1 MARFFIDRPVFAW
14 VLAILVMLAGALAV
28 LNLPVA
34 QFPPLAPP
42 SVAITVTYP
51 GASAETVE
59 GTVVQPIEQQM
70 SGLDGLLYMSSE
82 SDKDGSITIT
92 LSFAQGTNPDIA
104 QVQVQNKLQLALPRL
119 PQAVQQQGVQ
129 VAKSAKNFLLAVAF
143 VSTDH
148 SMGAADIADFV
159 ASHLQDPV
167 SRAPGVGNFQLFG
180 AQYAMR
186 IWLDPAKLDN
196 YGLTSLDVANAVRA
210 QNIQVAS
217 GELGG
222 EPAVVGQQL
231 NATLIGPTYLQTPEQ
246 FGQILLR
253 VEPNGSQVRLRDV
266 ARIGLGGENYQTI
279 PKWNGDPAA
288 GFVIKMAS
296 GANALNTVAG
306 VKAIV
311 ARLEP
316 TFPPG
321 LKVVYPLDTT
331 PFVRHSVKDVM
342 LTLAEAIGLVF
353 LVMLL
358 FLQNVRAT
366 LIPTIAIP
374 VVLLGTAAVLAA
386 FGYSINSLTLFGMV
400 LAIGLLVDDAI
411 VVVENVERVM
421 EQENLSPKDA
431 TRRSMDQITGALVG
445 IALVLSAVFVP
456 MAFFGGSGG
465 VIYRQFSIT
474 IVSSMILSVLV
485 ALIFTPALTS
495 TLLKQPEHGAVQRR
509 GFFGWFNSVFTRA
522 QARYGQWVSKITR
535 RPARALLALFLVA
548 ALATLGYLRL
558 PGGYLPDEDQGFMFV
573 QVTAPPGSTDS
584 HVLSV
589 LDDITHYFL
598 TEEKQAVE
606 GVFVV
611 SGYSFGGHG
620 QTAGLAFVPLKPWE
634 ERSGKRNRVQQIAA
648 RFNQHFAGTQEAMV
662 IGFPPPA
669 ALELGNATGFDFEL
683 IDKAGLGHAALMQ
696 ARNELL
702 GLAAKDPLLAG
713 VRPNGLDD
721 EPQYR
726 LAIDR
731 EKASALGL
739 TLSDINDTIQSAWG
753 SSYVNDFIDRGRL
766 KRVYLQGDAPS
777 RMLPQDLGSWY
788 VRNGA
793 GQMVPFSAF
802 ARGEW
807 TYGSPK
813 LERYNGL
820 SSVEILGAPASGRS
834 TGEAMAAME
843 RLATKLPHGI
853 GYDWTGLSYEEKQ
866 AGSKAMLLYML
877 SIAVVFLCLAA
888 LYESWAIPAA
898 VLLVIPLGICGAVL
912 ATLFRGL
919 NNDIYFQVGM
929 LTTMGLSV
937 KNAILIVEF
946 AKQNYEQGR
955 NLIDAATEAARQRL
969 RPILMT
975 SFAFILGVAPLV
987 IASGAGSGGQ
997 NAIGTG
1003 VAGGMV
1009 TATVLAIFLVPAFFV
1024 AVLRLAEARRPRTQ
1038 DASALLSAQPAS
1050 GD

>member
-1 MARFFIDRPVFAW
+1 MACFFIDRPIFAW
-14 VLAILVMLAGALAV
+14 VLAILMMMAGVLAL
-28 LNLPVA
+28 LTLPVA

-42 SVAITVTYP
+42 LVAITVTYP

-59 GTVVQPIEQQM
+59 GAVVQPIEQQM
-70 SGLDGLLYMSSE
+70 TGLDGLLYMSSE
-82 SDKDGSITIT
+82 SDKDGSSTIT
-92 LSFAQGTNPDIA
+92 LSFAQGTNSDIA

-119 PQAVQQQGVQ
+119 PLAVQQQGVQ
-129 VAKSAKNFLLAVAF
+129 VAKSAKNFLVSAAF
-143 VSTDH
+143 VSTDR
-148 SMGAADIADFV
+148 SMNAADIADFV

-186 IWLDPAKLDN
+186 IWLNPAKLDN
-196 YGLTSLDVANAVRA
+196 YGLTSVDVANSIEA
-210 QNIQVAS
+210 QNVQVAS

-222 EPAVVGQQL
+222 EPAVAGQQL
-231 NATLIGPTYLQTPEQ
+231 NATIIGPTYLQTPEQ
-246 FGQILLR
+246 FGEILLR

-266 ARIGLGGENYQTI
+266 ARIGFGGENYQMITQ
-279 PKWNGDPAA
+279 WNGDPAA
-288 GFVIKMAS
+288 AFVIKMAS
-296 GANALNTVAG
+296 GANALDTVAA
-306 VKAIV
+306 VKAVI
-311 ARLEP
+311 AGLAP

-321 LKVVYPLDTT
+321 LKVFYPLDTT

-358 FLQNVRAT
+358 FLQKVRAT

-374 VVLLGTAAVLAA
+374 VVLLGTVAVLAA

-400 LAIGLLVDDAI
+400 LSIGLLVDDAI

-421 EQENLSPKDA
+421 EEEHLSPKEA
-431 TRRSMDQITGALVG
+431 TKRSMEQITGALVG

-495 TLLKQPEHGAVQRR
+495 TLLKGSEHGTTRRR
-509 GFFGWFNSVFTRA
+509 GFFGWFNTWFTRS
-522 QARYGQWVSKITR
+522 QTRYGQQVSRITR
-535 RPARALLALFLVA
+535 RPAQAFLALLIVA
-548 ALATLGYLRL
+548 CFAALGYLRL
-558 PGGYLPDEDQGFMFV
+558 PRGYLPEEDQGFMFV
-573 QVTAPPGSTDS
+573 QVTAPPGATDS
-584 HVLSV
+584 HVLGV
-589 LDDITHYFL
+589 LDDVSHYFL

-606 GVFVV
+606 GVFIV

-620 QTAGLAFVPLKPWE
+620 QSAGLAFVPLKPWE
-634 ERSGKRNRVQQIAA
+634 ERPGKRNRVQQIAA
-648 RFNQHFAGTQEAMV
+648 RFNQRFAGTQEAMV
-662 IGFPPPA
+662 FGFTPPA

-683 IDKAGLGHAALMQ
+683 IDKAGLGHVALMQ
-696 ARNELL
+696 ARDELVS
-702 GLAAKDPLLAG
+702 LAAKDPLLAG
-713 VRPNGLDD
+713 VRANGLDD

-726 LAIDR
+726 ISIDR
-731 EKASALGL
+731 DKASAQRL
-739 TLSDINDTIQSAWG
+739 TLSDINDTIHSAWG

-766 KRVYLQGDAPS
+766 KRVYVQGDASS
-777 RMLPQDLGSWY
+777 RMLPQDLASWY
-788 VRNGA
+788 VRNGT
-793 GQMVPFSAF
+793 GLMVPFSAF
-802 ARGEW
+802 ASGVW

-820 SSVEILGAPASGRS
+820 SSVEILGEPAPQRS
-834 TGEAMAAME
+834 TGEAMAEME
-843 RLATKLPHGI
+843 RLAAKLPHGI

-866 AGSKAMLLYML
+866 AGSKAIFLYAL
-877 SIAVVFLCLAA
+877 SLAVVFLCLAA

-898 VLLVIPLGICGAVL
+898 VLLVIPLGIVGAVL
-912 ATLFRGL
+912 ATLSRGL

-946 AKQNYEQGR
+946 AKQNYEAGR

-969 RPILMT
+969 RPILIT
-975 SFAFILGVAPLV
+975 SLAFVLGVAPLV

-1003 VAGGMV
+1003 VAGGMI

-1024 AVLRLAEARRPRTQ
+1024 AVLRLTESRRRPAGE
-1038 DASALLSAQPAS
+1038 ASTPPTEQAA
-1050 GD
+1050 GE

>member
-1 MARFFIDRPVFAW
+1 MARFFIDRPIFAW
-14 VLAILVMLAGALAV
+14 VIAIVVMMAGALAV
-28 LNLPVA
+28 LKLPVA

-42 SVAITVTYP
+42 AVAITGTYP
-51 GASAETVE
+51 GASAETIE
-59 GTVVQPIEQQM
+59 ATVVQVIEQQM
-70 SGLDGLLYMSSE
+70 SGLDSLLYMSAE
-82 SDKDGSITIT
+82 SDKDGSITVT
-92 LSFAQGTNPDIA
+92 LNFAQGTDPNVA

-119 PQAVQQQGVQ
+119 PQEVQQLGLK
-129 VAKSAKNFLLAVAF
+129 VAAATKNFLLVVGF
-143 VSTDH
+143 VSTDD
-148 SMGAADIADFV
+148 SMRSQDIADFI
-159 ASHLQDPV
+159 ASHVQDPV
-167 SRAPGVGNFQLFG
+167 SRAQGVGDFQLFG

-186 IWLDPAKLDN
+186 IWLDPAKLNN
-196 YGLTSLDVANAVRA
+196 YGLTPLDVSNAVKA

-222 EPAVVGQQL
+222 LPAKDGQQL
-231 NATLIGPTYLQTPEQ
+231 NATIVGLSYLETPEQ
-246 FGQILLR
+246 FGEILLR

-266 ARIGLGGENYQTI
+266 AHISFGGENYSISQ
-279 PKWNGDPAA
+279 KYNGHPASGLA
-288 GFVIKMAS
+288 IKLAN
-296 GANALNTVAG
+296 GANAIDAVAA
-306 VKAIV
+306 VKATIEGL
-311 ARLEP
+311 RP
-316 TFPPG
+316 IFPSG

-331 PFVRHSVKDVM
+331 PFVKHSVKDVM
-342 LTLAEAIGLVF
+342 VTLAEAIALVF

-366 LIPTIAIP
+366 LIPTIAVP

-421 EQENLSPKDA
+421 EQEHLTPKEA
-431 TRRSMDQITGALVG
+431 TRQSMRQITGALIG

-485 ALIFTPALTS
+485 ALIFTPALCA
-495 TLLKQPEHGAVQRR
+495 TLLKPPQPGAANRS
-509 GFFGWFNSVFTRA
+509 GLFGWFNAAFERA
-522 QARYGQWVSKITR
+522 QARYGRQVSAITR
-535 RPARALLALFLVA
+535 VPARALLALVVVVA
-548 ALATLGYLRL
+548 MIGLAYLRL

-573 QVTAPPGSTDS
+573 QVTAPPGATSS
-584 HVLSV
+584 HVV
-589 LDDITHYFL
+589 NVQDEITRYLL
-598 TEEKQAVE
+598 TEEKQAVD
-606 GVFVV
+606 GVFQVT
-611 SGYSFGGHG
+611 GFSFGGHG
-620 QTAGLAFVPLKPWE
+620 QSAGLVFIALKPWE
-634 ERSGKRNRVQQIAA
+634 ERPGKRNRVQQIVA
-648 RFNQHFAGTQEAMV
+648 RFNRHFAGSQEAM
-662 IGFPPPA
+662 IFAFAPPA
-669 ALELGNATGFDFEL
+669 ALELGNASGFDFEL
-683 IDKAGLGHAALMQ
+683 IDKVGAGHAALMQ
-696 ARNELL
+696 ARAQLL

-713 VRPNGLDD
+713 VRPNGLAD

-726 LAIDR
+726 ISIDR

-753 SSYVNDFIDRGRL
+753 SAYVNDFLDRGRL
-766 KRVYLQGDAPS
+766 KRVYVQGDAPS
-777 RMLPQDLGSWY
+777 RMLPEDLDTWY

-793 GQMVPFSAF
+793 GQMVQFSAF
-802 ARGEW
+802 AHGDW

-820 SSVEILGAPASGRS
+820 SSLEFLGTPAPGRS
-834 TGEAMAAME
+834 TGQALAEME
-843 RLATKLPHGI
+843 RLAAKLPHGI
-853 GYDWTGLSYEEKQ
+853 GYDWTGLSYEEKR
-866 AGSKAMLLYML
+866 AGSKAMVLYGL
-877 SIAVVFLCLAA
+877 SLAVVFLCLAA

-898 VLLVIPLGICGAVL
+898 VLLVIPLGIIGAVL

-919 NNDIYFQVGM
+919 ANDIYFQVGV

-946 AKQNYEQGR
+946 AKQNHKQSS
-955 NLIDAATEAARQRL
+955 NLVDAATEAARQRL

-975 SFAFILGVAPLV
+975 SFAFILGVMPLV

-1003 VAGGMV
+1003 VAGGMI
-1009 TATVLAIFLVPAFFV
+1009 TATLLAIFLVPAFFV
-1024 AVLRLAEARRPRTQ
+1024 AVLRLVEGRGHRTAAIPGGL
-1038 DASALLSAQPAS
+1038 ASQPVR
-1050 GD
+1050 GE

>member
-1 MARFFIDRPVFAW
+1 MARFFIERPIFAW
-14 VLAILVMLAGALAV
+14 VIAIIVMMAGLLSIV
-28 LNLPVA
+28 NLPVA

-42 SVAITVTYP
+42 SVAITVSYP

-70 SGLDGLLYMSSE
+70 TGLDGLLYMTSE

-92 LSFAQGTNPDIA
+92 LSFAQGTNADIA

-129 VAKSAKNFLLAVAF
+129 VAKSARNFLLVVAF
-143 VSTDH
+143 VSADD
-148 SMGAADIADFV
+148 SMRAEDLADFV
-159 ASHLQDPV
+159 ASHVQDPV
-167 SRAPGVGNFQLFG
+167 SRAPGVSSFQLFG

-186 IWLDPAKLDN
+186 IWMDSAKLNN
-196 YGLTSLDVANAVRA
+196 YGLTPLDVTNAIKA

-222 EPAVVGQQL
+222 EPAVRGQQL
-231 NATLIGPTYLQTPEQ
+231 NATIIGPSYLQTPEQ
-246 FGQILLR
+246 FAEILLK

-266 ARIGLGGENYQTI
+266 ARIAFGGENYQTI
-279 PKWNGDPAA
+279 PKWNGHPAA
-288 GFVIKMAS
+288 GFAIKLAS
-296 GANALNTVAG
+296 GANALDTVAG
-306 VKAIV
+306 VKALI
-311 ARLEP
+311 ARMQP
-316 TFPPG
+316 TFPSG
-321 LKVVYPLDTT
+321 VQVVYPLDTT
-331 PFVRHSVKDVM
+331 PFVRHALKDVM

-386 FGYSINSLTLFGMV
+386 FGYSLNSLTLFGMV

-421 EQENLSPKDA
+421 EEEHLSPKEA
-431 TRRSMDQITGALVG
+431 TRRSMDQITDALIG

-474 IVSSMILSVLV
+474 IVSSMVLSVLV

-495 TLLKQPEHGAVQRR
+495 TLLRRPEPRAARR
-509 GFFGWFNSVFTRA
+509 NGFFKWFNSLFERA
-522 QARYGQWVSKITR
+522 QVRYGQQVSGLTR
-535 RPARALLALFLVA
+535 RPVRALLALAIVA
-548 ALATLGYLRL
+548 GIAALGYLRL
-558 PGGYLPDEDQGFMFV
+558 PGGYLPEEDQGFMFV
-573 QVTAPPGSTDS
+573 QVTTPPGSADS
-584 HVLSV
+584 HALAV

-611 SGYSFGGHG
+611 SGFSFAGRG
-620 QTAGLAFVPLKPWE
+620 QTAAFAFVPLKPWE
-634 ERSGKRNRVQQIAA
+634 ERAGRRNRVQEIAG
-648 RFNQHFAGTQEAMV
+648 RFNRRFFATPEAMV
-662 IGFPPPA
+662 VGFPPPA

-683 IDKAGLGHAALMQ
+683 IDQIGLGHQALMQ
-696 ARNELL
+696 ARGQLL
-702 GLAAKDPLLAG
+702 GMASKDPMFAL

-726 LAIDR
+726 IVIDR
-731 EKASALGL
+731 EKASALGI

-753 SSYVNDFIDRGRL
+753 SSYVDDFIDRGRL

-777 RMLPQDLGSWY
+777 RMLPQDLQGWY
-788 VRNGA
+788 VHNGS
-793 GQMVPFSAF
+793 GQMVPFSSF
-802 ARGEW
+802 AHGEW

-820 SSVEILGAPASGRS
+820 SSIEILGQPAPGRS
-834 TGEAMAAME
+834 TGQAMAEME
-843 RLATKLPHGI
+843 RLATKLPRGI
-853 GYDWTGLSYEEKQ
+853 GHDWTGLSYEEKK
-866 AGSKAMLLYML
+866 AGSKAMLLYGL
-877 SIAVVFLCLAA
+877 SLAVVFLCLAA

-898 VLLVIPLGICGAVL
+898 VLLVIPLGIVGAVL

-919 NNDIYFQVGM
+919 DNDIYFQVGM

-946 AKQNYEQGR
+946 AKQNHQAGR
-955 NLIDAATEAARQRL
+955 TLVDAATEAARQRL

-975 SFAFILGVAPLV
+975 SFAFILGVMPLV

-1003 VAGGMV
+1003 VVGGML

-1024 AVLRLAEARRPRTQ
+1024 AVLRLLESRQ
-1038 DASALLSAQPAS
+1038 DRAVPTSAVPAAQNA
-1050 GD
+1050 GE